1 MAAAPA
7 PTEEGN
13 GWNGHL
19 VLARSIGLTRA
30 MRFFALVDLSLV
42 EAIELYVRRED
53 AERTL
58 AELLRDEPEW
68 RSLFR
73 IEEIELGEL
82 SRN

>member
-1 MAAAPA
+1 
-7 PTEEGN
+7 
-13 GWNGHL
+13 
-19 VLARSIGLTRA
+19 

-73 IEEIELGEL
+73 IEEVELGEL

>member
-1 MAAAPA
+1 M
-7 PTEEGN
+7 
-13 GWNGHL
+13 
-19 VLARSIGLTRA
+19 RFTRP
-30 MRFFALVDLSLV
+30 MRFFGLVDLSLA

-58 AELLRDEPEW
+58 AELLRDEPQW

-82 SRN
+82 SWN